1 MYRNNTHIEHQSR
14 LISKVCV
21 RLSNVWEARLHCIPE
36 IRNITDACTNRFLVI
51 YLIMILFLCLFSGCR
66 QDSWIQ
72 LHGIVTLK
80 FHVFKLNFTDKWKE
94 REILWMCLEESVSEI
109 RLFICHL
116 AFILYFDIYYH
127 VFLPK
132 FS

>member
-1 MYRNNTHIEHQSR
+1 MYRNNTYIELQSR

-21 RLSNVWEARLHCIPE
+21 RLSNVWEARLHCIPG

-80 FHVFKLNFTDKWKE
+80 FHVFKLHWWVKRKRNPVNVFRRKCVWDSFIYLSFSIYFIFWY
-94 REILWMCLEESVSEI
+94 ILSC
-109 RLFICHL
+109 
-116 AFILYFDIYYH
+116 
-127 VFLPK
+127 
-132 FS
+132 FSS